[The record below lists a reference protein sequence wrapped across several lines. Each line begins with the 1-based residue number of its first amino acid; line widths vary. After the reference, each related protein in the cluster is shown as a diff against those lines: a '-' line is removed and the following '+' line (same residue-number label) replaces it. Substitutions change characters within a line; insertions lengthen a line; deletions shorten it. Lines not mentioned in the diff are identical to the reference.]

1 MLFSMFTVHREAFS
15 PANFFILTR
24 CFSLVNIFF
33 LLFVHFS
40 FHSPD
45 SSDGRSLCLR
55 AWSSLQRTF
64 IYYHRSASLSIVFS
78 LQLIFS
84 ELQFADKERSRTSF
98 RLYCYQ
104 YNHKWDFYYISVNSI
119 CQYDKHILTH
129 YRNRFLRYSSPW
141 APVDIRNFRPIF
153 PRAVSSTSSSYVW
166 IKIED
171 MPYQRHAFPHFSI
184 SVFLLFFLLRAV
196 CARSAKDLP

>member
-1 MLFSMFTVHREAFS
+1 MLLPHMMNVLYIQNFCTMLFSMFTVHREAFS

-33 LLFVHFS
+33 LLFVRFS
-40 FHSPD
+40 FHLPD

-64 IYYHRSASLSIVFS
+64 VYYHCSASLSIVFY

-84 ELQFADKERSRTSF
+84 ELQFADKERSRSLIQIVLLSIQSI
-98 RLYCYQ
+98 R
-104 YNHKWDFYYISVNSI
+104 DFYYISVNSI
-119 CQYDKHILTH
+119 CQYDKHISTH

-141 APVDIRNFRPIF
+141 APADIRNFRPIF
-153 PRAVSSTSSSYVW
+153 PRAVSSASSSYVW

-171 MPYQRHAFPHFSI
+171 MPYQRHAFLI
-184 SVFLLFFLLRAV
+184 SL
-196 CARSAKDLP
+196 

>member
-1 MLFSMFTVHREAFS
+1 MFRLSVPLSGSGFRIIVLYLRIVLVPTQHMLLPHMMNVLYIQNFCTMLFSMFTVHREAFS

-64 IYYHRSASLSIVFS
+64 IYYHRSASRSIVFY

-104 YNHKWDFYYISVNSI
+104 YN
-119 CQYDKHILTH
+119 
-129 YRNRFLRYSSPW
+129 P
-141 APVDIRNFRPIF
+141 
-153 PRAVSSTSSSYVW
+153 
-166 IKIED
+166 
-171 MPYQRHAFPHFSI
+171 
-184 SVFLLFFLLRAV
+184 
-196 CARSAKDLP
+196 